1 MKQFKLY
8 KEKTFIWYPANLS
21 IPLPVNYITSLAD
34 TMLNDRNLVKSSVPF
49 LNPNYSERRAI
60 LQRIKDGR
68 GRGAFSTGSSCKQS
82 APTF

>member
-1 MKQFKLY
+1 MKPFEFN
-8 KEKTFIWYPANLS
+8 KENTFIWYPANLN

-34 TMLNDRNLVKSSVPF
+34 TMLNVRNLMKSWVPF
-49 LNPNYSERRAI
+49 LNPNYRDSGAI
-60 LQRIKDGR
+60 QQRIKDGR